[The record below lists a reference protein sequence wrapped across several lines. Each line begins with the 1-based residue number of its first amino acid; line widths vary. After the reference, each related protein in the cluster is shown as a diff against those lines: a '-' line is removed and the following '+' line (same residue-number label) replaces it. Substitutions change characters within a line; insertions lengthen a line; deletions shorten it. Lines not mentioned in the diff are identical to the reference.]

1 MPSGYRQANTAG
13 PLYRVDQGH
22 SRLGVWQTRVRVH
35 LAGRR
40 RRRPPGYRLN
50 FVSSTACRAA
60 RWELS
65 MASVARGGDVSEG
78 SAPVCA
84 DAVIVIPGIMGSQ
97 LVDIDDDTV
106 LWGLSAKRYA
116 AFWTSG
122 SPWEKLK
129 VTQDERSGRT
139 GRVKATGLLTAPAFA
154 PLLRGIEPYW
164 RLTEGIRG
172 VVPHRDAVLEY
183 PYDWRLSVPHNANR
197 LATVAAQHLETWRRH
212 PNGSRSAKL
221 LLVAHSMGGL
231 IARFFTG
238 VLGGEDEVRQTITI
252 GTPFQGAVK
261 AVFLLDRGHGGPM
274 PLPRRRLRALA
285 RTLPGVYDLLPSY
298 RCVEEQGTARKLTP
312 ADVGRLGGDE
322 DLARDATQL
331 HKTIGSVGVSNLRTM
346 VGVEQS
352 TMQSIGLRQGIAQP
366 QYYTLEDDG
375 NIDWRGDGTV
385 YTQVAA
391 GGVEPISSLPQS
403 HGALARNSEAIAAI
417 RSVLT
422 RRRLGP
428 PMGTGGVSLEIPES
442 VAAGESFEIS
452 VTSDDDAR
460 NAKCRIV
467 DADTG
472 LQLAKPLLLRGPTAM
487 IAEARLSQAG
497 LYRVEVKNGGF
508 SAVSQLLMVV
518 SNAEDAYGPD
528 E

>member
-1 MPSGYRQANTAG
+1 M
-13 PLYRVDQGH
+13 V
-22 SRLGVWQTRVRVH
+22 
-35 LAGRR
+35 
-40 RRRPPGYRLN
+40 
-50 FVSSTACRAA
+50 
-60 RWELS
+60 
-65 MASVARGGDVSEG
+65 EG

-97 LVDIDDDTV
+97 LVDVDDDTL
-106 LWGLSAKRYA
+106 LWGLSAKSYA
-116 AFWTSG
+116 SFWTSG

-129 VTQDERSGRT
+129 VTHDERSGRT
-139 GRVKATGLLTAPAFA
+139 SRVKATGLLTAPAFA
-154 PLLRGIEPYW
+154 PLLRGVEPYS

-172 VVPHRDAVLEY
+172 VVLHRDAVLEY

-212 PNGSRSAKL
+212 RHGSCNAKL

-238 VLGGEDEVRQTITI
+238 RLGGEDEVRQTITI

-261 AVFLLDRGHGGPM
+261 AVFLLDRGQGAPV

-285 RTLPGVYDLLPSY
+285 RTMPGVYDLLPSY
-298 RCVEEQGTARKLTP
+298 RCVEEQGAARRLTP
-312 ADVGRLGGDE
+312 ADVARLDGDE
-322 DLARDATQL
+322 DLARDSAQL
-331 HKTIGSVGVSNLRTM
+331 HETISGVGLSNLRTM

-352 TMQSIGLRQGIAQP
+352 TMQSIGLRQGIAEP
-366 QYYTLEDDG
+366 RYYTLEDDSY
-375 NIDWRGDGTV
+375 IDWRGDGTV

-403 HGALARNSEAIAAI
+403 HGALARSSEAIAAI
-417 RSVLT
+417 RAVLT

-428 PMGTGGVSLEIPES
+428 PMGTGGVGLEVPES
-442 VAAGESFEIS
+442 VTVGESFEIS
-452 VTSDDDAR
+452 VTSHDDAI

-472 LQLAKPLLLRGPTAM
+472 MQLAKPLLLRRAAAM
-487 IAEARLSQAG
+487 IAEARLSRPG
-497 LYRVEVKNGGF
+497 LYRIEVKNGGF
-508 SAVSQLLMVV
+508 SAVSQLVMVV
-518 SNAEDAYGPD
+518 SKVEDTYGQD